1 MGGDFEARDLLTCLG
16 NEINKEVN
24 VRHEIINT
32 KCQKFD
38 GPGTVQVDPL
48 LESDQ
53 IKQKMETYCV

>member
-38 GPGTVQVDPL
+38 GPGT
-48 LESDQ
+48 S
-53 IKQKMETYCV
+53 